1 MTLTA
6 PPVPGTTV
14 EESEKPTFFWMI
26 LWCLLV
32 LGVQPWS
39 SRAAAPQGTTGS
51 TNSLMKGVLL
61 GAIFLIVLAATRPGF
76 RTRISPVTTLY
87 VMYVLFASATVFLL
101 ADPVG
106 PLLRLARLMVGL
118 VLLFLLWRPLLQTP
132 ERLLRAH
139 LWAHLLLAATIVASL
154 AYAPG
159 QAWRPLSAFGTGYR
173 LQGVIIP
180 MLPPRVGEVGAIL
193 LGLAII
199 AFVCRKLALIPA
211 TAFIGLGMTL
221 IALSRTRTAAAAIA
235 FGLFLALLLTR
246 KTWFGRIVALGV
258 PGLIGLLF
266 MVVPT
271 LHTWLVRG
279 QGTRQITSLSGRTT
293 SWQAVIDEEVSLQTA
308 IIGHGLGNKRVLLRR
323 GEGDIDV
330 MAIDN
335 SWLGLYWE
343 TGLLAVAIVGI
354 AVIVAWVSVLRA
366 PTPYVKA
373 CGALLL
379 GYVTAASLNES
390 GLSDLSSMTLHLLVA
405 AAVCD
410 SDRLRHRARLATA
423 SPPPPP
429 RRAGVLPSSP
439 PAAPPRPAAAAAARR
454 SPSPDAL
461 EETAEMAAQT
471 EWAMDDT
478 IVQTGKRRRTIPP
491 L

>member
-1 MTLTA
+1 M
-6 PPVPGTTV
+6 PGSTP
-14 EESEKPTFFWMI
+14 EIQKPAVFWLV

-76 RTRISPVTTLY
+76 RTRISPVTNLY
-87 VMYVLFASATVFLL
+87 VIYVLFATATGFLL

-106 PLLRLARLMVGL
+106 PLLRLARLLIGL
-118 VLLFLLWRPLLQTP
+118 VLFFLLWRPLIQVP

-139 LWAHLLLAATIVASL
+139 LWAHLLLASTVLLSL
-154 AYAPG
+154 WYVPE
-159 QAWRPLSAFGTGYR
+159 QAWRPLSSFGTGFR

-180 MLPPRVGEVGAIL
+180 MLPPRVGEVGALL

-199 AFVCRKLALIPA
+199 ALVCRKLALIPA
-211 TAFIGLGMTL
+211 TALIGAGLML
-221 IALSRTRTAAAAIA
+221 VALSRTRTAAAAIA
-235 FGLFLALLLTR
+235 FGLILALLLTR
-246 KTWFGRIVALGV
+246 KTWVGRLLTFGV
-258 PGLIGLLF
+258 PAVVGLVFLAVPSLHAWLL
-266 MVVPT
+266 
-271 LHTWLVRG
+271 RG
-279 QGTRQITSLSGRTT
+279 QGAKQISSLSGRTT
-293 SWQAVIDEEVSLQTA
+293 SWQAVLDEEVSLQTA

-343 TGLLAVAIVGI
+343 TGLLAVTIVGI
-354 AVIVAWVSVLRA
+354 AMIVAWVSVLRA

-379 GYVTAASLNES
+379 GYVSAASLNES

-410 SDRLRHRARLATA
+410 ADRLRARSRALAAHGGTA
-423 SPPPPP
+423 DPLPLLLPHQDRQPPNPPP
-429 RRAGVLPSSP
+429 R
-439 PAAPPRPAAAAAARR
+439 
-454 SPSPDAL
+454 
-461 EETAEMAAQT
+461 
-471 EWAMDDT
+471 
-478 IVQTGKRRRTIPP
+478 
-491 L
+491 

>member
-6 PPVPGTTV
+6 PPVPGTT
-14 EESEKPTFFWMI
+14 SADRRGEKPALLWLI
-26 LWCLLV
+26 LWSLLV

-61 GAIFLIVLAATRPGF
+61 GAIFLIVLAATKPGF
-76 RTRISPVTTLY
+76 RTRISPVTNLY
-87 VMYVLFASATVFLL
+87 VVYVLFASATVFLL

-118 VLLFLLWRPLLQTP
+118 VLLFLLWRPLIQTP
-132 ERLLRAH
+132 ERLIRAH
-139 LWAHLLLAATIVASL
+139 LWAHLLLAGTIVLSVL
-154 AYAPG
+154 SAPA

-180 MLPPRVGEVGAIL
+180 MLPPRVGEVGALL
-193 LGLAII
+193 LGLAIV
-199 AFVCRKLALIPA
+199 ALVARKLAFLPA
-211 TAFIGLGMTL
+211 SAMIGLGL
-221 IALSRTRTAAAAIA
+221 VLVALSRTRTAAAAIA

-246 KTWFGRIVALGV
+246 KTWFGRIAALTV
-258 PGLIGLLF
+258 PGAVGLAFLL
-266 MVVPT
+266 VPT
-271 LHTWLVRG
+271 LHTWLLRG
-279 QGTRQITSLSGRTT
+279 QGTRQISSLSGRTT
-293 SWQAVIDEEVSLQTA
+293 SWQAVLEEEVSVQTA

-343 TGLLAVAIVGI
+343 TGLLAVTIVGI
-354 AVIVAWVSVLRA
+354 AMIVAWVSVLRA

-379 GYVTAASLNES
+379 GYVSAASLNES

-410 SDRLRHRARLATA
+410 SDRLRARAR
-423 SPPPPP
+423 
-429 RRAGVLPSSP
+429 
-439 PAAPPRPAAAAAARR
+439 AAAGRISAGRG
-454 SPSPDAL
+454 PSRPGVAG
-461 EETAEMAAQT
+461 Q
-471 EWAMDDT
+471 
-478 IVQTGKRRRTIPP
+478 R
-491 L
+491 